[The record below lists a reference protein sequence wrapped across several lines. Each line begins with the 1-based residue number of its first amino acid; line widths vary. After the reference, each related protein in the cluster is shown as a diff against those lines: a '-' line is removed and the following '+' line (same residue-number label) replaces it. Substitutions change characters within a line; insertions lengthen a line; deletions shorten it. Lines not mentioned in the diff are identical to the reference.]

1 MVSCCSTAPIA
12 AVAGSEDTICPA
24 PVKLHA
30 RAVKSGET
38 RMNGRSSDVPGGGAH
53 PTYEFGEFRLD
64 PAGRRLTRADG
75 GVVAITGKPFDA
87 LVYLVERAGTVVS
100 RRELA
105 HALWPT
111 TIVEDNNLSQV
122 VLALRRTLGD
132 TQEAPRFIA
141 TVPRRGYQFVA
152 AVRRADAAP
161 ADATHVSP
169 AARPRLRHGL
179 VAAGVLA
186 FAAVAGEWLVSRDE
200 HGAGAAAESL
210 ALGISPER
218 PAAAE
223 PTTSL
228 EAYALYSQAV
238 ALYRASGGIGVGMPL
253 DVRETVTR
261 HFDETLAIE
270 PDFAAALGWRAH
282 VALDSLMFDPPPADD
297 WPLTSR
303 RLMERSESDARRA
316 LELEPGLAIAHV
328 ALARLEMY
336 RGRLVESKA
345 LLDQARRLRP
355 TDSVVLHYVA
365 LVANLLG
372 DHREAAQAARRAL
385 ELEPKNPAPY
395 APLSVAL
402 RALGDQAGAAAAARE
417 MIEAAPSAAIGYV
430 TLARIETERG
440 AAERILEAL
449 RLAERFLDDT
459 TRNFRA
465 DAALSYA
472 SAGASA
478 DAERLIRAIEED
490 SVGRHIGP
498 GLAAMMRL
506 AVRDYAGARELLD
519 DAIAARSDG
528 MDPMPLFLIAR
539 NSWADPV
546 LEQPEWR
553 ALRERL
559 E

>member
-1 MVSCCSTAPIA
+1 M
-12 AVAGSEDTICPA
+12 
-24 PVKLHA
+24 KY
-30 RAVKSGET
+30 GET
-38 RMNGRSSDVPGGGAH
+38 GMGEARIGDLSTGVRSGAN
-53 PTYEFGEFRLD
+53 PIYAFGEFRLD
-64 PAGRRLTRADG
+64 PAGRRLTCTDG
-75 GVVAITGKPFDA
+75 EVVAITGKPFDA

-122 VLALRRTLGD
+122 VLALRRVLGD
-132 TQEAPRFIA
+132 AQDAPRFVA

-152 AVRRADAAP
+152 AVRRLQAAP
-161 ADATHVSP
+161 DGPSLVP
-169 AARPRLRHGL
+169 APRPMRRHGL
-179 VAAGVLA
+179 FAAGVLA
-186 FAAVAGEWLVSRDE
+186 VAAIAGAWLASRDD
-200 HGAGAAAESL
+200 AGAAGEGLPPNVSSRA
-210 ALGISPER
+210 P
-218 PAAAE
+218 E

-253 DVRETVTR
+253 AVRETLTAR
-261 HFDETLAIE
+261 LDEALAID

-282 VALDSLMFDPPPADD
+282 VALDSLMFDPLPADD
-297 WPLTSR
+297 WPLASR
-303 RLMERSESDARRA
+303 RLIERSERDASRA
-316 LELEPGLAIAHV
+316 LELDPGLAIAHV
-328 ALARLEMY
+328 ALARLDMY
-336 RGRLVESKA
+336 RGRFAESKVR
-345 LLDQARRLRP
+345 LDEARRLRP
-355 TDSVVLHYVA
+355 TDSVVLHYLA

-372 DHREAAQAARRAL
+372 EHREAASAARRAL

-402 RALGDQAGAAAAARE
+402 RALGDQAGAAAAARG
-417 MIEAAPSAAIGYV
+417 MIEAAPAAAIGYV
-430 TLARIETERG
+430 TLARTETERG
-440 AAERILEAL
+440 DVPRILEAL
-449 RLAERFLDDT
+449 RLAERFLDET

-472 SAGASA
+472 RAGAPE
-478 DAERLIRAIEED
+478 DAARLIREIEED
-490 SVGRHIGP
+490 SAGRHIGP

-506 AVRDYAGARELLD
+506 AVGDYAGARELLD
-519 DAIAARSDG
+519 EAIAARADG